1 MKNVFLFCSGGG
13 RNFIF
18 FLLFNLCCLGIF
30 AQECIFE
37 HLNQTDPPNFN
48 GRSGCYT
55 STSNNYIIPVAIHI
69 INHGGQG
76 GTTFPTDSDIQSV
89 IDNTNSI
96 LGPKFTLVPIKN
108 PSNCN
113 SISFRPPQIF
123 TSINPLL
130 NKAKEIEIKN
140 LSRKDPNLVCNIWF
154 VDRIIGPNGDADGY
168 AYLPFES
175 SNTPSVDGIVI
186 SKRAFGNTKSVGKI
200 LAHEFGHYLG
210 LYHVWGKNEFEDENC
225 HSTSLDCTHGDF
237 IPDTERC
244 RGPLSQAQTTHT
256 CEVNDDIWLWY
267 IAAMPNVKFP
277 FCASQPIYPCRNIM
291 NYHEPRNEFTA
302 VQFEAMDQYLVSY
315 RPNLGAFS
323 NSCISCSDP
332 CFACYYGTPFTDPN
346 PSSSGDFCSPCH
358 SGHEH
363 ITNYNITGNVTYNN
377 AMFSN
382 QTINVKSGGKLK
394 ITNFVY
400 FNPGTG
406 INVESGGTLELSGGH
421 LTSCSNYYWIGVSF
435 VRGGNVD
442 IINGGTISAA
452 LYGVYN
458 LSGNSG
464 GNLICNGAHFYD
476 NIYGVF
482 LSKANV
488 SAEFKNSSF
497 TGMAHGV
504 YLDNLPGKTT
514 FSDCTFAYQSIN
526 GITSF
531 GSIIDVSSNNRF
543 TGCDN
548 GVAAYNLFGS
558 NTQSKIGDALL
569 ANSISNCN
577 KGVYA
582 VNAELL
588 IKNNYLQGN
597 SFSLYYSGQNIFQS
611 TANTFSGNS
620 YAEGIYSTGDRSNE
634 SHDNQY
640 NSDVGIFPYLYNG
653 GYTFYNNCF
662 HTQWWDVNV
671 PTGAQINI
679 AQEGPGGSAASNCFT
694 KGGVPDFI
702 CEASQTLIYKV
713 PNSSSAPI
721 CLIPETPGNYILD
734 PVNGFSNI
742 SNCGAGS
749 TGVSEYS
756 YLKKIGCDDTKLRQI
771 IESLKSTIIGLKNKI
786 TPLTTAEKATL
797 AKSERHL
804 KYAINQWAWCLR
816 NMGKRSQLK
825 EWYAEWSLVFPDDIY
840 YKIKRAEVSV
850 ELGHYSLAKSE
861 IDTIKAIY
869 PSTPDIWDALKITVD
884 VHEAFSDARLQPVIS
899 DIENTIYQEI
909 AKVYTISQTNH
920 NILRRVAAMSAPE
933 AAYGRALLA
942 FLTGE
947 QIEPLVN
954 YTVIPRT
961 TRLEKAE
968 HVGEVVDIMPNPASE
983 NLNINIKNMVS
994 EVNYTYELV
1003 NITGQKVMQGQL
1015 SDQND
1020 LDVSTMSQGIYIMNI
1035 NKDGSKVKTQK
1046 VVIQ

>member
-1 MKNVFLFCSGGG
+1 MS
-13 RNFIF
+13 IF
-18 FLLFNLCCLGIF
+18 G
-30 AQECIFE
+30 QECIFE

-76 GTTFPTDSDIQSV
+76 GTTFPSDSDIQSV
-89 IDNTNSI
+89 IDNANSI

-113 SISFRPPQIF
+113 SISFRPTQIF
-123 TSINPLL
+123 TSIDPLS

-140 LSRKDPNLVCNIWF
+140 LSRLDPNLVCNIWF
-154 VDRIIGPNGDADGY
+154 VNKIIGPEGDANGY

-175 SNTPSVDGIVI
+175 SNNPDVDGIVI
-186 SKRAFGNTKSVGKI
+186 SKSAFGNTKSVGKI

-225 HSTSLDCTHGDF
+225 HSTSLGCSHGDF

-244 RGPLSQAQTTHT
+244 RGPLNPARTTST
-256 CEVNDDIWLWY
+256 CEVNEDIWLWY

-277 FCASQPIYPCRNIM
+277 FCQAQPIYPCRNIM
-291 NYHEPRNEFTA
+291 NYNDARNEFTA

-332 CFACYYGTPFTDPN
+332 CVSCYYGTPVTDPN

-377 AMFSN
+377 AMLSS
-382 QTINVKSGGKLK
+382 QTINVKPGGKLK

-421 LTSCSNYYWIGVSF
+421 LTSCNNYFWIGVSF
-435 VRGGNVD
+435 VRGGNVN

-464 GNLICNGAHFYD
+464 GNLICDGAHFYD
-476 NIYGVF
+476 NIYGVL
-482 LSKANV
+482 LSRANV

-531 GSIIDVSSNNRF
+531 GSTIDVSSNNSF

-548 GVAAYNLFGS
+548 GVAVYNLFGS
-558 NTQSKIGDALL
+558 STQSKIGDALQ

-620 YAEGIYSTGDRSNE
+620 YAEGIYSTGKETNQ

-679 AQEGPGGSAASNCFT
+679 AQEGPEGSAASNCFT
-694 KGGVPDFI
+694 KGGVNDFI
-702 CEASQTLIYKV
+702 CEASETVFYKV
-713 PNSSSAPI
+713 PSGLSAPK
-721 CLIPETPGNYILD
+721 CMIPETPGNYQNVEAL
-734 PVNGFSNI
+734 NFNS
-742 SNCGAGS
+742 SNCGGGS
-749 TGVSEYS
+749 TGGNEYT
-756 YLKKIGCDDTKLRQI
+756 YLQKIGCESIKLKQI
-771 IESLKSTIIGLKNKI
+771 IENLRNIIKGLKNKI
-786 TPLTTAEKATL
+786 TPLTNTEKATL

-804 KYAINQWAWCLR
+804 RYAINQWAWCLR

-825 EWYAEWSLVFPDDIY
+825 EWYTEWSIEFPDDIY
-840 YKIKRAEVSV
+840 YKIKRAEVSS
-850 ELGHYSLAKSE
+850 EMGLYSLAKTE
-861 IDTIKAIY
+861 IDSIKVIY
-869 PSTPDIWDALKITVD
+869 QSKADIWDALLITVD
-884 VHEAFSDARLQPVIS
+884 VHEALASGRILPSILEIGS
-899 DIENTIYQEI
+899 TPYQEI
-909 AKVYTISQTNH
+909 AKIYTLSQENR
-920 NILRRVAAMSAPE
+920 NLLRRVAAMTDPE

-942 FLTGE
+942 YLTGE
-947 QIEPLVN
+947 AIEPQIN
-954 YTVIPRT
+954 YSVVPRMKV
-961 TRLEKAE
+961 EKTSQPREAV
-968 HVGEVVDIMPNPASE
+968 HILPNPARE
-983 NLNINIKNMVS
+983 NLNITLKNA
-994 EVNYTYELV
+994 EAEANYTYELV
-1003 NITGQKVMQGQL
+1003 SIMGQIVLHGQL
-1015 SDQND
+1015 KDRND
-1020 LDVSTMSQGIYIMNI
+1020 LDVLPFAPGIYIMNI
-1035 NKDGSKVKTQK
+1035 YKNGLRLKTQK
-1046 VVIQ
+1046 IVVQ